1 MYFLGCLFIDLIMS
15 YIKLVKGK
23 NHHKQSLKDINIG
36 IYKVLFNEHHDYFLF
51 DIDYDKNKDKLKYV
65 HPRYRLNEYISYL
78 IDEIIRINS
87 SDVNR
92 RLVVYDYM
100 YCPTII
106 SGNIYYDQNIKF
118 VYEQK
123 DKYKKIFYLEKSSR
137 KYQLYDSNNDNIFE
151 WYADNILKL
160 EPNNEYIIY
169 NFEKTIYGNIIYA
182 KNKKNEINYYYINN
196 KVMNILEKYFKSKKE
211 DSYYYIYC
219 TYNNYEARASSLTLI
234 TGDKIITD
242 DGIKVLRQKLYLKDL
257 CVNDLRVGY
266 YCAGSYTFYINNHK
280 FIDYKK
286 EGRYNFLA
294 MYIYNNDNQYNNLIL
309 GYEFKEKE
317 YYYLKFEEKL
327 ILKNIDK
334 EIAKNFE
341 EMKKQD
347 LYTYLLSNNE
357 KRGMTISIDKD
368 HNITY
373 RLVKLSDDFFKS
385 KSISTLDI
393 SLLKSQIVSEPCE
406 INHFN
411 GEVEDFDYKD

>member
-1 MYFLGCLFIDLIMS
+1 MD

-23 NHHKQSLKDINIG
+23 NHLKQSLKDISTG
-36 IYKVLFNEHHDYFLF
+36 TYKVLFNEHHDYFLF
-51 DIDYDKNKDKLKYV
+51 DNDYDKDRDKLKYTK
-65 HPRYRLNEYISYL
+65 PIYRLNEYISYL
-78 IDEIIRINS
+78 IDKIIRS
-87 SDVNR
+87 YSGDVFR
-92 RLVVYDYM
+92 RLVEYNYE
-100 YCPTII
+100 YRPTII
-106 SGNIYYDQNIKF
+106 SGNIYYDENIKF

-123 DKYKKIFYLEKSSR
+123 DKYKKIFYLEKSTY
-137 KYQLYDSNNDNIFE
+137 KYQLYDSNNDNLFK
-151 WYADNILKL
+151 WYEDNILKL

-182 KNKKNEINYYYINN
+182 KNKKNETNYYYVNN

-211 DSYYYIYC
+211 GNYYYIYC
-219 TYNNYEARASSLTLI
+219 TYNNYEAKLNSLTLI

-242 DGIKVLRQKLYLKDL
+242 DGMKILYQKLYLKDL
-257 CVNDLRVGY
+257 VVGNVCV
-266 YCAGSYTFYINNHK
+266 GSYTFYINNYK

-294 MYIYNNDNQYNNLIL
+294 MHIYNNNSSYDNNMIL

-334 EIAKNFE
+334 DIAKNFE
-341 EMKKQD
+341 EMKRQD

-373 RLVKLSDDFFKS
+373 RLVWLNDDFFKS
-385 KSISTLDI
+385 KSTLDI

>member
-1 MYFLGCLFIDLIMS
+1 MIYTKI
-15 YIKLVKGK
+15 VKN
-23 NHHKQSLKDINIG
+23 NHNNKYKCTLKDIG
-36 IYKVLFNEHHDYFLF
+36 VGSVYGVLRNEYDDFFLYTTYEGKKS
-51 DIDYDKNKDKLKYV
+51 IL
-65 HPRYRLNEYISYL
+65 YRLNDYISSLFANALEYEHDPHRCYYENIIEYNRYFDDGFEL
-78 IDEIIRINS
+78 ICEKN
-87 SDVNR
+87 
-92 RLVVYDYM
+92 
-100 YCPTII
+100 
-106 SGNIYYDQNIKF
+106 
-118 VYEQK
+118 
-123 DKYKKIFYLEKSSR
+123 DKYKKKFYLR
-137 KYQLYDSNNDNIFE
+137 KNCKKILIYDSYNDIVN
-151 WYADNILKL
+151 WYEDNILKL

-169 NFEKTIYGNIIYA
+169 NFEKTIYGNIILA
-182 KNKKNEINYYYINN
+182 KNKKNETNYYYVNN
-196 KVMNILEKYFKSKKE
+196 KVMNILEKYFKSKK
-211 DSYYYIYC
+211 DIYNNYSLYC
-219 TYNNYEARASSLTLI
+219 TYNNYEARPNSLTLI
-234 TGDKIITD
+234 TGDKIITN
-242 DGIKVLRQKLYLKDL
+242 DGMKVLRQKLYLKDL
-257 CVNDLRVGY
+257 VVHDLRIGY
-266 YCAGSYTFYINNHK
+266 CCVGSYTFYINNYK
-280 FIDYKK
+280 LIDYKK

-294 MYIYNNDNQYNNLIL
+294 MHIYNNDNQYNNMIL

-357 KRGMTISIDKD
+357 KRGMSINIDKD

-373 RLVKLSDDFFKS
+373 RLVWLNDDFFKS